1 MKKTSVPLDVKIAE
15 GKRLAACLIFAGI
28 SNEAQ
33 FARTAGISKSG
44 ALIYQHKKGIT
55 AISLDAALAYSK
67 VLGVPISDFSE
78 RLAKQQESIVK
89 TSAAS
94 GYTDPEHLEAAGL
107 IASQSLNFTF
117 APLLTWVRAGDF
129 CRSPDAFTLQDGE
142 ELLPV
147 PIGCG
152 KNTYALE
159 VKGDSMD
166 VPGGYHPGDIIFVD
180 PDSSV
185 ETGDD
190 VVAMDSEGLT
200 LKRYKL
206 DERGKPYLLQL
217 NGNKIIEPTGEWHVC
232 GRVIFS
238 ARKR

>member
-1 MKKTSVPLDVKIAE
+1 MKKTSVPLDIKLAE
-15 GKRLAACLIFAGI
+15 GKQLTACLEAAGI
-28 SNEAQ
+28 ANEAQ
-33 FARTAGISKSG
+33 FARTAGVAKNG

-67 VLGVPISDFSE
+67 ALAIPVSAFSE
-78 RLAKQQESIVK
+78 RLAKQQDSIVK

-94 GYTDPEHLEAAGL
+94 GYADPDHLEAAGL
-107 IASQSLNFTF
+107 IAAQSVNFTF
-117 APLLTWVRAGDF
+117 APLLSWVRAGDF
-129 CRSPDAFTLQDGE
+129 CRSPAAFTLHDGE

-152 KNTYALE
+152 KQTYALE

-180 PDSSV
+180 PESSY

-200 LKRYKL
+200 LKRYKV

-217 NGNKIIEPTGEWHVC
+217 NGNRIIEPTGEWHVC